1 MAALPV
7 GEGGAPLPPAG
18 DDHLPLHEPDALLG
32 HGGQPGGNLQEEQRK
47 AVFSPKTLED
57 ACVMAYLK
65 YLENEMST
73 YISLTQSKSRLVKGV
88 ARRMLELLKQDI
100 NGQLTGIASSVLRE
114 KMIRLILSKQF
125 PSVEHC
131 NIYVPEKRDNDGNP
145 GDEEAIIPACP
156 NICCTGAFIQ
166 EAMLGVVL
174 SAEVRQLIFS
184 PARVESRRPFPATPN
199 LNVPVVLTHLIGAT
213 NGRVSQLER
222 IIFSENFVKQE
233 VGHNNERRARLPIDQ
248 SEKQRL
254 FCRSFGNIYD
264 TAADRH
270 GIANNLLTL
279 FRDTRLK
286 GGKFLKLT
294 EIVLKNN
301 VQCSLYSKANFQFD
315 LLARIGFC
323 CPKLRILDL
332 FGTDTWADCLV
343 ALLFRDA
350 FHSLHRCVGIL
361 KHIVIY
367 LTYCA
372 GTFSS

>member
-7 GEGGAPLPPAG
+7 GEGNLLPLP
-18 DDHLPLHEPDALLG
+18 EPDALLQ
-32 HGGQPGGNLQEEQRK
+32 HGGHPGGNLQEEQGK
-47 AVFSPKTLED
+47 AAFSPKTLED

-65 YLENEMST
+65 YLENEMAT

-88 ARRMLELLKQDI
+88 ARRILELLKQDI
-100 NGQLTGIASSVLRE
+100 NVQLTGIASSVIRE
-114 KMIRLILSKQF
+114 KMITLILSKEF
-125 PSVEHC
+125 PSAEHC
-131 NIYVPEKRDNDGNP
+131 NIYVPERKDKHGNE
-145 GDEEAIIPACP
+145 DEEAIIPACP

-174 SAEVRQLIFS
+174 SAEVRQLVFS
-184 PARVESRRPFPATPN
+184 PARVQSRREFPATPK

-222 IIFSENFVKQE
+222 IFFSENFVKQE
-233 VGHNNERRARLPIDQ
+233 VGHNTERRVRLPIDQ

-264 TAADRH
+264 TAGDRH

-301 VQCSLYSKANFQFD
+301 IQCSLYSKANFQFD

-350 FHSLHRCVGIL
+350 FHSLHRCLNIEL
-361 KHIVIY
+361 HIVMN
-367 LTYCA
+367 LMYCT

>member
-1 MAALPV
+1 MAALPLD
-7 GEGGAPLPPAG
+7 GGVLPLPDE
-18 DDHLPLHEPDALLG
+18 DDLPPLLEPDAVLNR
-32 HGGQPGGNLQEEQRK
+32 PGGNLQEEQRK
-47 AVFSPKTLED
+47 TTYSPKTLED
-57 ACVMAYLK
+57 VCVMAYLK
-65 YLENEMST
+65 YLENEMVT

-114 KMIRLILSKQF
+114 KMITLILSKQF

-131 NIYVPEKRDNDGNP
+131 NIFVPERKDSDGN
-145 GDEEAIIPACP
+145 EEMIIPACP

-174 SAEVRQLIFS
+174 SAEVRQLVFS
-184 PARVESRRPFPATPN
+184 AARVQSRRQFPATPN

-213 NGRVSQLER
+213 DGRVSQLER
-222 IIFSENFVKQE
+222 IIFSENFVKQQ
-233 VGHNNERRARLPIDQ
+233 VGRINGSGVRMPIDQ

-301 VQCSLYSKANFQFD
+301 IQCSLYSKANFQFD

-350 FHSLHRCVGIL
+350 FHSLHRYLEIL
-361 KHIVIY
+361 KYIVIN
-367 LTYCA
+367 LMNCA

>member
-1 MAALPV
+1 MAALLV
-7 GEGGAPLPPAG
+7 GEGGAPLPPPG
-18 DDHLPLHEPDALLG
+18 DDLLPLPEPDPLLD
-32 HGGQPGGNLQEEQRK
+32 HGGQPGGNLQEEPRK
-47 AVFSPKTLED
+47 TAFSPKTLED

-65 YLENEMST
+65 YLENEMAT
-73 YISLTQSKSRLVKGV
+73 FISLTQSKSRLVKGV

-114 KMIRLILSKQF
+114 KMITLILSKQF

-131 NIYVPEKRDNDGNP
+131 NIFVPERRNSSDGY
-145 GDEEAIIPACP
+145 EEAIIPACP

-174 SAEVRQLIFS
+174 SAEVRQLVFS
-184 PARVESRRPFPATPN
+184 PARVQSRRPFPATPN

-213 NGRVSQLER
+213 DGRVSQLER

-233 VGHNNERRARLPIDQ
+233 VGHNNERRVRLPIDQ

-279 FRDTRLK
+279 FRDIRLK

-350 FHSLHRCVGIL
+350 FHSLHRYLGIL
-361 KHIVIY
+361 KHIIMN
-367 LTYCA
+367 LMYCA